1 MNRCYLI
8 SCKDQIEKVLTL
20 QDRNEFSNT
29 YGCFDRNYWHYK
41 TRDFPSAMSQEY
53 TLVLA
58 LAYSVNFDKN
68 IYYKNMPP
76 ILKEVMMILNLN
88 LH

>member
-58 LAYSVNFDKN
+58 LAYSVKGFVVDNSETISFEK
-68 IYYKNMPP
+68 P
-76 ILKEVMMILNLN
+76 
-88 LH
+88 